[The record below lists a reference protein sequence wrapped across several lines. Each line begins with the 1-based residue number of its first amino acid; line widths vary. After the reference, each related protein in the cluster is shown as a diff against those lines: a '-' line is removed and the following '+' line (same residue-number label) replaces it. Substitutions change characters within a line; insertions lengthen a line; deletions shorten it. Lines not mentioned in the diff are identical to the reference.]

1 MAITETGPAK
11 KIIQERSLRVPM
23 RDGVRLSADVWRPAT
38 GERVP
43 VLVCRTP
50 YGKEMAAL
58 MAAPEQLA
66 GAGFAVVVQD
76 CRGRFESEGEWTY
89 VHAEV
94 DDGYDT
100 VEWAAAQPWSNGR
113 IGLFGASYLG
123 NTQWLAAVGRPPHLA
138 AMAPECCSADY
149 WAASFGP
156 GGALRL
162 ALRIGWTASVIAGMA
177 PQWGIDDPLLDQVR
191 ESGLAVRNAMVSG
204 DVAGVR
210 TAKEQAQKALEDVY
224 RIRPIRDN
232 PLWHGR
238 ATWLDEIFEHEERDD
253 ANWRR
258 INPATYYDVL
268 DLPAV
273 HVGGWYDIHLDGI
286 LGNFTGM
293 RSQAPTA
300 RARSAQRMIIGPW
313 SHWSPASAVVGSV
326 DFGPAAVLD
335 VTAMRQDWFRAWLQD
350 GPEPDWA
357 PVRLFVM
364 GENAWRD
371 EQEWPLARTQYTSWY
386 LQPGGG
392 LGPGRPA
399 DGDAADEF
407 IHDPADPVPTIG
419 GRLLGVGEFAGP
431 YDQRAIGD
439 RADVLAYTSAPLAEA
454 TELTGPVRAE
464 LWASTDAPD
473 TDFAAVLMDV
483 HPDGTALNLCA
494 GMVRARH
501 AGRPAPLEP
510 GAVYQFTIDLVAT
523 SVVVPAGHRLRVH
536 VSSSSFPEWEPNPG
550 TGAPLGT
557 DTDADLRV
565 AHQAVY
571 HDREHPSR
579 LILPVIPR

>member
-1 MAITETGPAK
+1 VATSELDQAG
-11 KIIQERSLRVPM
+11 KIIEERGARVPM
-23 RDGVRLSADVWRPAT
+23 RDGVTLSADVWRPDT
-38 GERVP
+38 TEPVP

-50 YGKEMAAL
+50 YGKEMAAM
-58 MAAPEQLA
+58 MAAPQQLA
-66 GAGFAVVVQD
+66 EAGFAVVVQD

-113 IGLFGASYLG
+113 VGLFGASYMG
-123 NTQWLAAVGRPPHLA
+123 NTQWLAAINRPPHLA
-138 AMAPECCSADY
+138 ALAPECCSADY

-177 PQWGIDDPLLDQVR
+177 PQWGISDPLLDQVR

-204 DVAGVR
+204 DAAGVR
-210 TAKEQAQKALEDVY
+210 VAKEQARKALEDVY
-224 RIRPIRDN
+224 RIRPVRDN

-238 ATWLDEIFEHEERDD
+238 ATWLDEIFEHEDQDD

-286 LGNFTGM
+286 IGNYTGM
-293 RSQAPTA
+293 RRQAPTA
-300 RARSAQRMIIGPW
+300 RARDAQRMIIGPW
-313 SHWSPASAVVGSV
+313 SHWSPASPVVGSV

-350 GPEPDWA
+350 GPEPAWA

-371 EQEWPLARTQYTSWY
+371 EQEWPLARTRYASWY

-392 LGPGRPA
+392 LGPA
-399 DGDAADEF
+399 ELAADTAPDAF
-407 IHDPADPVPTIG
+407 TFDPADPAPTIG

-431 YDQRAIGD
+431 YDQRAAGE
-439 RADVLAYTSAPLAEA
+439 RADVLAYTSAPLAGP
-454 TELTGPVRAE
+454 TELTGPVQVE
-464 LWASTDAPD
+464 LWASTDTAD
-473 TDFAAVLMDV
+473 TDFTAVLIDV
-483 HPDGTALNLCA
+483 HPDGTALNLCEGA
-494 GMVRARH
+494 VRARQS
-501 AGRPAPLEP
+501 GLPEPLVA
-510 GAVYQFTIDLVAT
+510 GAVYPFTIDLVAT
-523 SVVVPAGHRLRVH
+523 SIVLPAGHRLRVH
-536 VSSSSFPEWEPNPG
+536 VSSSSFPMWEPNPG
-550 TGAPLGT
+550 TGRPLGT

-565 AHQAVY
+565 AHQFVY
-571 HDREHPSR
+571 HDAQHPSR
-579 LILPVIPR
+579 VILPVIPR